1 MAVRRLLNLRYPATC
16 QTCKAKLI
24 RGTRAWWDPAAH
36 AATCVACDLENPA
49 GPFTVV
55 DPDFRGVAGGS
66 AQAEHDRRA
75 SKPNH
80 NRRATAAW
88 QKGSDGEQHLS
99 SYLRKDA
106 NGRFT
111 VLDDRRIPNS
121 RANIDHLAIAPS
133 GIYVID
139 AKNYTGKASRRV
151 DGILRWRTE
160 HLIVN
165 GRDRTKLITGMKRQT
180 EAVRTAL
187 GLVEALDEV
196 PIVSVLCFV
205 GNGDW
210 GKLAP
215 TFTVN
220 GVHVLWPRPLKKLLR
235 KDGPLTGE
243 HRAKLARLL
252 STQLSPA
259 SRQA

>member
-16 QTCKAKLI
+16 HICKAKLAP
-24 RGTRAWWDPAAH
+24 GNRAWWDRAAH
-36 AATCVACDLENPA
+36 AATCIACDLEHPA
-49 GPFTVV
+49 DPFTVV
-55 DPDFRGVAGGS
+55 EPAFRGVAGGS

-75 SKPNH
+75 SNPNH
-80 NRRATAAW
+80 SRRATAPW

-99 SYLRKDA
+99 TYLRKDA

-111 VLDDRRIPNS
+111 LLDDLRIPNS
-121 RANIDHLAIAPS
+121 RAQIDHLAIAPS

-165 GRDRTKLITGMKRQT
+165 GRDRTKLTTGMKRQT
-180 EAVRTAL
+180 KAVRTAL
-187 GLVEALDEV
+187 GLLDTFDDV
-196 PIVSVLCFV
+196 PITSVLCFV

-215 TFTVN
+215 TFKVN

-235 KDGPLTGE
+235 KDGQLTGD

-259 SRQA
+259 SGQA